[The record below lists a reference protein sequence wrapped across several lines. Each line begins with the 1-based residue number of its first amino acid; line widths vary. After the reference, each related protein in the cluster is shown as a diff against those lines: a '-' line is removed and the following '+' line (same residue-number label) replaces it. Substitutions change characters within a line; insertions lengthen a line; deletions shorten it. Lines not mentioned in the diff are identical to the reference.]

1 MDIKTTLISNWY
13 SKLKLAHYSEPE
25 QKGEGRGGGGTGQ
38 FGNRRKEEWGD
49 EHKQEIEIMAAI
61 IKRQD
66 WVQVEAYKNKLME
79 NYNAPLNKQI
89 VDSIVSSAMRGQKF

>member
-1 MDIKTTLISNWY
+1 MDITEKQYNWY
-13 SKLKLAHYSEPE
+13 SKFKIAHYSEPE

-38 FGNRRKEEWGD
+38 FGDRRVEEWGD
-49 EHKQEIEIMAAI
+49 EHRQEIEIMAGI

-66 WVQVEAYKNKLME
+66 WTNFEIYKQKLMDS
-79 NYNAPLNKQI
+79 YNAPLNKKI

>member
-1 MDIKTTLISNWY
+1 MQIGQVSSNWY
-13 SKLKLAHYSEPE
+13 RLFKLAHYSEPE
-25 QKGEGRGGGGTGQ
+25 QKGEGRGGSGTEQ
-38 FGNRRKEEWGD
+38 FGERRIEEWGD
-49 EHKQEIEIMAAI
+49 EHRQEIEIMAAI

-66 WVQVEAYKNKLME
+66 WTNFEIYKQKLME